1 VYQLSIYSN
10 TTKEINPIFVKA
22 NGKLLTRY
30 ESKFKNIVDL
40 DLKIELLKTLWY
52 TEYRA
57 QLIKTLETSMPWDQ
71 IDFNS
76 QEDMM
81 LFVLKLG

>member
-1 VYQLSIYSN
+1 M
-10 TTKEINPIFVKA
+10 FVKA
-22 NGKLLTRY
+22 NGKLLTRH
-30 ESKFKNIVDL
+30 ESKFKDIVDL
-40 DLKIELLKTLWY
+40 DLKLELLKTLWV

-57 QLIKTLETSMPWDQ
+57 QLIKTLETSMPLDQ
-71 IDFNS
+71 IKFDS